1 MLIQLKLYK
10 DPGYNDFLIKN
21 SLINSSDSPKSRIL
35 KFEFQKIFWASS
47 AYFSDDRKTSEKRL
61 FKVVLRKIKIPLC
74 YDFFCKKLVLIKFVP
89 VLASSEGWSQPSP
102 TQGTLTPLTLL

>member
-1 MLIQLKLYK
+1 MLKLYK

-47 AYFSDDRKTSEKRL
+47 AYFSDDRETSEKRI
-61 FKVVLRKIKIPLC
+61 FKGLGPL
-74 YDFFCKKLVLIKFVP
+74 YVDKVP
-89 VLASSEGWSQPSP
+89 VVRLVDKGTPLRNYESQPEW
-102 TQGTLTPLTLL
+102 